1 METLNDRIK
10 NLRKEKGW
18 TQLQLAEKLNVTDKA
33 VSKWEVGEANPDL
46 SSIVNIASLFGVTID
61 FLLTGKPAEEKVVV
75 MSNIEL
81 CCKDDDIDRFNKLA
95 SYTDDSGVS
104 IVEYAKKY
112 ESKNILMA
120 IAGLYSKGR
129 IKISLSELAPVLL
142 NFGLKDAL
150 LETKMLDYELEYYGI
165 KSTSLYYKKSHSGPS
180 HTPCDYEAFRTPYDN
195 RKILFDNWP
204 KNKDI
209 LDYYFGFKSLDEK
222 MEAFKKQNRYYNS
235 SFFTDVDY
243 SGVLYDFLQMA
254 IDAKDVEKIT
264 YLWPFAK
271 KYNEAVMA
279 EYEESRKKSM
289 CSLYYRPGC
298 SNNSGS
304 REFHLVSL
312 SNAQIIELLKL
323 GMIDIAKEANKYS
336 HTKKNWLN
344 WKHSLVE
351 DNQFVKY
358 ELIKNSG
365 GKNIDTRI
373 LDVKLKDIV
382 IINRV
387 LETKDSKFI
396 VETLKNNPITYSE
409 FLFDLLKNNDYKK
422 IFEFAVD
429 NNLEHLARS
438 VFRKDGFIQLLNSI
452 LTFIRFESSL
462 GYSGGYGCYTGPNYD
477 GQFTEL
483 EKIDQM
489 NGYPFGKSN
498 TGNISFGIDRFRMK
512 DYCYDGLS
520 EEDAAALKE
529 QEMAEKKRL
538 LESLERFV
546 SMIKEKK
553 QELISEHEAKVQMN
567 DMVSGT
573 FTKDFFMSEIAQQ
586 HFENC
591 IIKLCTLFEM
601 KLKADGKTGD
611 FSKMMDD
618 YCGRFYGDDGWG
630 YTVCQDSHKVD
641 ILNRLRMQRNN
652 ILHAD
657 AKDIKPLTTE
667 ELIECIN
674 EICDW
679 EVR

>member
-46 SSIVNIASLFGVTID
+46 SLIVTIASLFGVSID
-61 FLLTGKPAEEKVVV
+61 YLLTGKSVEEKVVV

-81 CCKDDDIDRFNKLA
+81 CCKDDDIERFNRLV

-112 ESKNILMA
+112 EAKNILKA
-120 IAGLYSKGR
+120 VAGLYAKGR
-129 IKISLSELAPVLL
+129 IKVTLAELAPVLL
-142 NFGLKDAL
+142 NLGMLDAL
-150 LETKMLDYELEYYGI
+150 IEAKMLDYQGN
-165 KSTSLYYKKSHSGPS
+165 KSTSLYYKQSYSGP
-180 HTPCDYEAFRTPYDN
+180 HHFPCDYEAFRTPYDN

-204 KNKDI
+204 KNKAI

-222 MEAFKKQNRYYNS
+222 KENVKNQNRSYNLPT
-235 SFFTDVDY
+235 FAEVF
-243 SGVLYDFLQMA
+243 YDFLQMA
-254 IDAKDVEKIT
+254 IDAKDVEKISFI
-264 YLWPFAK
+264 WPYAK
-271 KYNEAVMA
+271 KYNDEVIG
-279 EYEESRKKSM
+279 EYEESKKHSQ
-289 CSLYYRPGC
+289 CFLFYCPFYYGNRGY
-298 SNNSGS
+298 

-312 SNAQIIELLKL
+312 SNVQIIEILKL

-336 HTKKNWLN
+336 HIKSDWNN

-373 LDVKLKDIV
+373 FDVKLKDIV
-382 IINRV
+382 ILERV
-387 LETKDSKFI
+387 LKTKDSKFI
-396 VETLKNNPITYSE
+396 VETLKNNPINYSE
-409 FLFDLLKNNDYKK
+409 LLFDLLKNNDYKK

-429 NNLEHLARS
+429 NNHRELACS
-438 VFRKDGFIQLLNSI
+438 VFRKDRFVQVFNLISTFIQFNSFEKKGSYKNNR
-452 LTFIRFESSL
+452 FI
-462 GYSGGYGCYTGPNYD
+462 
-477 GQFTEL
+477 
-483 EKIDQM
+483 
-489 NGYPFGKSN
+489 
-498 TGNISFGIDRFRMK
+498 MK
-512 DYCYDGLS
+512 EYCYDGLS
-520 EEDAAALKE
+520 EKEANALKE
-529 QEMAEKKRL
+529 EEESEKKRL
-538 LESLERFV
+538 LDSLERQFV
-546 SMIKEKK
+546 SPIKEKK
-553 QELISEHEAKVQMN
+553 LKIIAEHEAKIQMN

-601 KLKADGKTGD
+601 KLKADGKTGE
-611 FSKMMDD
+611 FSKMIDD

-657 AKDIKPLTTE
+657 AKEVKPLSAE
-667 ELIECIN
+667 ELIECVN

>member
-1 METLNDRIK
+1 MDTLNERIK

-46 SSIVNIASLFGVTID
+46 SLITTIASLFGVSID
-61 FLLTGKPAEEKVVV
+61 YLLTGKSAEEKVVV
-75 MSNIEL
+75 MSNVEL
-81 CCKDDDIDRFNKLA
+81 CCKDDDIERFNKLV

-112 ESKNILMA
+112 EAKNILKA
-120 IAGLYSKGR
+120 VAGLYAKGR
-129 IKISLSELAPVLL
+129 IKVTLAELAPVLL
-142 NFGLKDAL
+142 NLGMLDAL
-150 LETKMLDYELEYYGI
+150 IEAKMLDYHVNNP
-165 KSTSLYYKKSHSGPS
+165 TSLYYKKSYSGPRQ
-180 HTPCDYEAFRTPYDN
+180 TPCDYEAFRTPYDN
-195 RKILFDNWP
+195 RKILFDNWS
-204 KNKDI
+204 KNTAI

-222 MEAFKKQNRYYNS
+222 MENVNNQNRSYNLPT
-235 SFFTDVDY
+235 FAEVF
-243 SGVLYDFLQMA
+243 YDFLQMA
-254 IDAKDVEKIT
+254 IDAKDVEKISFI
-264 YLWPFAK
+264 WPYAK
-271 KYNEAVMA
+271 KYNDEVIG
-279 EYEESRKKSM
+279 EYEESKKHSQ
-289 CSLYYRPGC
+289 CFLFYCPFYYGNRDYK
-298 SNNSGS
+298 
-304 REFHLVSL
+304 EFHLVSL
-312 SNAQIIELLKL
+312 SNAQIIEILKL

-336 HTKKNWLN
+336 HIKSDWNN

-373 LDVKLKDIV
+373 FDVKVKDIV
-382 IINRV
+382 ILERV
-387 LETKDSKFI
+387 LKTKDSKFI
-396 VETLKNNPITYSE
+396 VETLKNNPINYSE
-409 FLFDLLKNNDYKK
+409 FLFDLLKNSDYKK

-429 NNLEHLARS
+429 NNYKNLACS
-438 VFRKDGFIQLLNSI
+438 IFRKDRFVQVFNLISTFIQFNSFEKKVSY
-452 LTFIRFESSL
+452 TNNRFI
-462 GYSGGYGCYTGPNYD
+462 
-477 GQFTEL
+477 
-483 EKIDQM
+483 
-489 NGYPFGKSN
+489 
-498 TGNISFGIDRFRMK
+498 MK

-520 EEDAAALKE
+520 EKEANALKE
-529 QEMAEKKRL
+529 EEESEKKRL
-538 LESLERFV
+538 LDSLERQFV
-546 SMIKEKK
+546 SPIKEKK
-553 QELISEHEAKVQMN
+553 LKIIAEHEAKIQMN

-601 KLKADGKTGD
+601 KLKADGKTGE
-611 FSKMMDD
+611 FSKMIDD

-657 AKDIKPLTTE
+657 AKEVKPLSAE
-667 ELIECIN
+667 ELIECVN

>member
-33 VSKWEVGEANPDL
+33 VSKWEVGEANPDISL
-46 SSIVNIASLFGVTID
+46 IVTIASLFGVSID
-61 FLLTGKPAEEKVVV
+61 YLLTGKSAEEKVVV

-81 CCKDDDIDRFNKLA
+81 CCKDDDIERFNKLV

-112 ESKNILMA
+112 EAKSILKA
-120 IAGLYSKGR
+120 VASLYAKGR
-129 IKISLSELAPVLL
+129 IKVTLAELAPVLL
-142 NFGLKDAL
+142 NLGMLDAL
-150 LETKMLDYELEYYGI
+150 IEAKMLDYPGNNP
-165 KSTSLYYKKSHSGPS
+165 TSLYYKQSYSGPRQI
-180 HTPCDYEAFRTPYDN
+180 PCDYEAFRTPYDN

-204 KNKDI
+204 KNTAI
-209 LDYYFGFKSLDEK
+209 LDYYFSFKSLDEK
-222 MEAFKKQNRYYNS
+222 MENVKNQNRSYNLPT
-235 SFFTDVDY
+235 FAEVF
-243 SGVLYDFLQMA
+243 YDFLQMA
-254 IDAKDVEKIT
+254 IDAKDVEKISFI
-264 YLWPFAK
+264 WPYAK
-271 KYNEAVMA
+271 KYNDEVIG
-279 EYEESRKKSM
+279 EYEESKKHSQ
-289 CSLYYRPGC
+289 CFLFYCPFYYGNRGYK
-298 SNNSGS
+298 
-304 REFHLVSL
+304 EFHLVSL
-312 SNAQIIELLKL
+312 SNAQIIEILKL

-336 HTKKNWLN
+336 HIKSDWNN

-373 LDVKLKDIV
+373 FDVKLKDIV
-382 IINRV
+382 IIERV
-387 LETKDSKFI
+387 LKTKDSKFI
-396 VETLKNNPITYSE
+396 VETLKNNPINYSE
-409 FLFDLLKNNDYKK
+409 FLFDLLKNSDYKK

-429 NNLEHLARS
+429 NNYKNLACS
-438 VFRKDGFIQLLNSI
+438 IFRKDRFVQVFNLISTFIQFNSFEKNVSY
-452 LTFIRFESSL
+452 TNNRFI
-462 GYSGGYGCYTGPNYD
+462 
-477 GQFTEL
+477 
-483 EKIDQM
+483 
-489 NGYPFGKSN
+489 
-498 TGNISFGIDRFRMK
+498 MK

-520 EEDAAALKE
+520 EKEANALKE
-529 QEMAEKKRL
+529 EEESEKRRL
-538 LESLERFV
+538 LDSLERQFV
-546 SMIKEKK
+546 SPIKEKK
-553 QELISEHEAKVQMN
+553 LKIIAEHEAKIQMN

-601 KLKADGKTGD
+601 KLKADGKTGE
-611 FSKMMDD
+611 FSKMIDD

-657 AKDIKPLTTE
+657 AKEVKPLSAE
-667 ELIECIN
+667 ELIECVN

>member
-46 SSIVNIASLFGVTID
+46 SLTVTIASLFGVSID
-61 FLLTGKPAEEKVVV
+61 YLLTGKSAEEKVVV

-81 CCKDDDIDRFNKLA
+81 CCKDDDIERFNKLV

-112 ESKNILMA
+112 EAKNILKA
-120 IAGLYSKGR
+120 VAGLYAKGR
-129 IKISLSELAPVLL
+129 IKVTLAELAPVLL
-142 NFGLKDAL
+142 NLGMLDAL
-150 LETKMLDYELEYYGI
+150 IEAKMLDYPGNNP
-165 KSTSLYYKKSHSGPS
+165 TSLYYKQSYSGPRQI
-180 HTPCDYEAFRTPYDN
+180 PCDYEAFRTPYDN

-204 KNKDI
+204 KNTAI

-222 MEAFKKQNRYYNS
+222 MENVKNQNRSYNLPT
-235 SFFTDVDY
+235 FAEVF
-243 SGVLYDFLQMA
+243 YDFLQMA
-254 IDAKDVEKIT
+254 IDAKDVEKISFI
-264 YLWPFAK
+264 WPYAK
-271 KYNEAVMA
+271 KYNDEVIG
-279 EYEESRKKSM
+279 EYEESKKHSQ
-289 CSLYYRPGC
+289 CFLFYCPFYYGNRGYK
-298 SNNSGS
+298 
-304 REFHLVSL
+304 EFHLVSL
-312 SNAQIIELLKL
+312 SNAQIIEILKL

-336 HTKKNWLN
+336 HIKSDWNN

-373 LDVKLKDIV
+373 FDVKLKDIV
-382 IINRV
+382 IIERV
-387 LETKDSKFI
+387 LKTKDSKFI
-396 VETLKNNPITYSE
+396 VETLKNNPINYSE
-409 FLFDLLKNNDYKK
+409 FLFDLLKNSDYKK

-429 NNLEHLARS
+429 NNYKNLACS
-438 VFRKDGFIQLLNSI
+438 IFRKDCFVQVFNLISTFIQFNSFEKKVSH
-452 LTFIRFESSL
+452 TNNRFI
-462 GYSGGYGCYTGPNYD
+462 
-477 GQFTEL
+477 
-483 EKIDQM
+483 
-489 NGYPFGKSN
+489 
-498 TGNISFGIDRFRMK
+498 MK

-520 EEDAAALKE
+520 EKEANALKE
-529 QEMAEKKRL
+529 EEESEKKRL
-538 LESLERFV
+538 LDSLERQFV
-546 SMIKEKK
+546 SPIKEKK
-553 QELISEHEAKVQMN
+553 LKIIAEHEAKIQMN

-573 FTKDFFMSEIAQQ
+573 FTKDFFMSEITQQ

-601 KLKADGKTGD
+601 KLKADGKTGE
-611 FSKMMDD
+611 FSKMIDD

-630 YTVCQDSHKVD
+630 YNVCQDSHKVD

-657 AKDIKPLTTE
+657 AKEVKPLSAE
-667 ELIECIN
+667 ELIECVN